1 MEMFLGVLGAVV
13 SILGLVL
20 AFFSHQ
26 RHQRTRI
33 GYRIVADSP
42 LVQNVDGIE
51 NLGIHYDGRVL
62 NKPRLMVLEIIN
74 TGNTPIR
81 REDYQD
87 DLKAKFPGVVEI
99 VWSSVQGTPSSVTAD
114 VRVAAETVEIG
125 CPLLNAQDVLTLQVL
140 VNGDVTSVEVAGRG
154 VGFSE
159 VEKLAGPSTGVRR
172 GLLGSPSSIALVTLM
187 SIALI
192 ATAWLVYKLWPAT
205 GEKNEVQ
212 RFTVDVGDVI
222 AKGRPGKGA
231 GELVTGSTADEYTF
245 SAQKGTR
252 LYVQQLDCD
261 NTFGTA
267 LLLRHADGEKVPD
280 FSSESTAGC
289 ASAKP
294 VELEKPGRYTLRV
307 ALGALSSLPQTYS
320 FKLWDAPVGKRNIGL
335 DNVIE
340 GRIEQPGGR
349 DEFTIDAEAGDR
361 IAFDLEAGKGLQPKW
376 SLRNPDDREIGKG
389 IHYLYANPIDLNAE
403 ESGKYKLIVESEQD
417 TTGDYFLL
425 PPGKKNS

>member
-13 SILGLVL
+13 GILGLVL
-20 AFFSHQ
+20 AFLSHR

-33 GYRIVADSP
+33 GYRLVADSH
-42 LVQNVDGIE
+42 LVQNMDGIE

-62 NKPRLMVLEIIN
+62 SRPRLMVLEIIN
-74 TGNTPIR
+74 AGNVAVR

-87 DLKAKFPGVVEI
+87 DLKATFPGGVEI
-99 VWSSVQGTPSSVTAD
+99 VWSSVHGTPSSVTAD
-114 VRVAAETVEIG
+114 VRVAADTVELG
-125 CPLLNAQDVLTLQVL
+125 RPLLNAQDVLTLQVL
-140 VNGDVTSVEVAGRG
+140 VNGDVTGVEITGRAA
-154 VGFSE
+154 GFSE
-159 VEKLAGPSTGVRR
+159 VERLAGPSTGVRR

-212 RFTVDVGDVI
+212 KFTVDVGDMI

-245 SAQKGTR
+245 SAQKGMR

-261 NTFGTA
+261 HTFGPA
-267 LLLRHADGEKVPD
+267 LSLRHANGERVPN

-294 VELEKPGRYTLRV
+294 VELEKPGHYTLRV
-307 ALGALSSLPQTYS
+307 AQGALSSLPQTYS

-335 DNVIE
+335 KNEIK
-340 GRIEQPGGR
+340 GSIEQPGGR

-361 IAFDLEAGKGLQPKW
+361 IAFDLNPDKGLQPKW
-376 SLRNPDDREIGKG
+376 SLRNPDGREIGEG
-389 IHYLYANPIDLNAE
+389 DRFLYADPIDLNAD
-403 ESGKYKLIVESEQD
+403 ESGKYKLVVESEQD
-417 TTGDYFLL
+417 TTGDYVLL
-425 PPGKKNS
+425 PRSKKNS